1 VAGGISI
8 IDFGVGNIDSVR
20 RRLVS
25 LGADVT
31 VTNDAARIVRA
42 DKLVL
47 PGVGHFKHAIENLR
61 QLGLL
66 TALHEAAERGKPILG
81 ICLGMQLMAKRSEE
95 GSADGLGWL
104 DADVVRFSPREGFKL
119 PHIGWNRLRVRKRSR
134 LCRGLSEEAEL
145 YFVHSY
151 NLRAHDPDIVV
162 CESEYADTFA
172 SVVERDNL
180 FGVQFHP
187 EKSRDAGTIILRNF
201 FDL

>member
-1 VAGGISI
+1 VAGSISI
-8 IDFGVGNIDSVR
+8 VDFGMGNIDSVR

-31 VTNDAARIVRA
+31 ITDDPVEVARA

-47 PGVGHFKHAIENLR
+47 PGVGHFKYAMENLR
-61 QLGLL
+61 RLGLV
-66 TALHEAAERGKPILG
+66 TALHEAAKRGKPVLG

-95 GSADGLGWL
+95 GAAEGLGWL
-104 DADVVRFSPREGFKL
+104 DAEVVLFSRRQGFKL
-119 PHIGWNRLRVRKRSR
+119 PHIGWNRLRVRKQSR
-134 LCRGLSEEAEL
+134 LCHGLSEDVEL

-151 NLRAHDPDIVV
+151 NLQAHDPDIVV

-187 EKSRDAGTIILRNF
+187 EKSRNAGAIILRNF
-201 FDL
+201 VDL